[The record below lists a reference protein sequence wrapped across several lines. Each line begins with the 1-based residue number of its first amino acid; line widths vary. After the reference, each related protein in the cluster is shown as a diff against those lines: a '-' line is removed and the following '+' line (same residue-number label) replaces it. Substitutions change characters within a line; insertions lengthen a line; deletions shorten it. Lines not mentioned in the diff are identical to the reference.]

1 LNFNRILVLGAGA
14 IGSVFGALLSK
25 KNDVR
30 LIGRKAHVDAVNS
43 SGLSVSGDVNEVFN
57 LKAETEIHEI
67 PQGALIILTTKAH
80 ETAAAVKGIKK
91 LLRKDT
97 AILIMQNGLGNEE
110 VANKIVDEKTKV
122 LRGVTMMA
130 AEFFEPGNIRFWNGE
145 TVIENGEVAESIAKV
160 FNECGLKTRLSE
172 DIAREIWCKLITNCV
187 INPLTALF
195 CVRNYEIASET
206 LRVVRHGIV
215 KECVQVAKAEGISLP
230 NNLEEEIDKKII
242 KYTNFS
248 SMCQDILKG
257 EKTEIDFLNG
267 KIVELGRKHSIP
279 TPVNET
285 IVGFIKFMEEKH
297 NGLPRKN

>member
-1 LNFNRILVLGAGA
+1 MSFNRIFVLGAGA
-14 IGSVFGALLSK
+14 IGSIFGALLSK

-30 LIGRKAHVDAVNS
+30 LIGRKAHVDAINS
-43 SGLSVSGDVNEVFN
+43 RGLSVSGDINEVFN
-57 LKAETEIHEI
+57 LKADTQIHEI
-67 PQGALIILTTKAH
+67 PPNALIILATKAH
-80 ETAAAVKGIKK
+80 ETADAVKGIKK

-97 AILIMQNGLGNEE
+97 VILIMQNGLGNEE
-110 VANKIVDEKTKV
+110 VVNKIVDGKAKV

-130 AEFFEPGNIRFWNGE
+130 AEFFEPGKIKFWNSE
-145 TVIENGEVAESIAKV
+145 TVIEHGEVAESIAKV
-160 FNECGLKTRLSE
+160 FNECGLKTRLSG

-187 INPLTALF
+187 INPLTAF
-195 CVRNYEIASET
+195 FRVKNYEIVSET
-206 LRVVRHGIV
+206 LKIVRHAIV

-230 NNLEEEIDKKII
+230 NNLEEEIDKKIV
-242 KYTNFS
+242 KYANFS

-267 KIVELGRKHSIP
+267 KIVELGKKHGIP

-285 IVGFIKFMEEKH
+285 IVGLIKFMEEKH

>member
-1 LNFNRILVLGAGA
+1 MSFNKIIVLGAGA

-25 KNDVR
+25 KNDVT
-30 LIGRKAHVDAVNS
+30 LIGRKDHIDAVNS
-43 SGLSVSGDVNEVFN
+43 NGLSVSGDVNEVFN
-57 LKAETEIHEI
+57 LKAETEIREI
-67 PQGALIILTTKAH
+67 PQGALIVLTTKAH
-80 ETAAAVKGIKK
+80 ETADAVKDIRG
-91 LLRKDT
+91 LLKKDT
-97 AILIMQNGLGNEE
+97 IILIMQNGLGNEE
-110 VANKIVDEKTKV
+110 VVKKMVDGKAKV

-130 AEFFEPGNIRFWNGE
+130 AEFLEPGKVRFWNSE
-145 TVIENGEVAESIAKV
+145 TVIEHGEVAESIAKV

-187 INPLTALF
+187 INPLTAIF
-195 CVRNYEIASET
+195 SVKNYEIASET
-206 LRVVRHGIV
+206 LKTIRHGIV
-215 KECVQVAKAEGISLP
+215 KECVQVAKAEGINLP
-230 NNLEEEIDKKII
+230 NNLEEEIDKKIV

-267 KIVELGRKHSIP
+267 KIVELGKKHGIP

-297 NGLPRKN
+297 DGLRRKD